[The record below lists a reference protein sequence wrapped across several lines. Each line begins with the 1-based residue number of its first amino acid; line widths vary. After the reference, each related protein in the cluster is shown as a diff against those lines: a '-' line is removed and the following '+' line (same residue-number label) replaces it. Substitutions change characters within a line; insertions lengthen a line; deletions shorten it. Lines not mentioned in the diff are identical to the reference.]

1 MKTLKFKGDI
11 GLDEVFNH
19 HKIEIYD
26 NLLKSIKDNYLDEM
40 NTEVTVVKIS
50 INLTDYTINLPRE
63 KFISGL
69 EGAINFYESCEE
81 YEKCAECLKIIN
93 ALKKNNAVENTL

>member
-1 MKTLKFKGDI
+1 MKTLKFQGDI

-26 NLLKSIKDNYLDEM
+26 NLLKSIKENYLDYE
-40 NTEVTVVKIS
+40 NSEITVVKIS
-50 INLTDYTINLPRE
+50 INETEYTINLSRD

-69 EGAINFYESCEE
+69 DGAISFYESCEE
-81 YEKCAECLKIIN
+81 YEKCAECLEIID
-93 ALKKNNAVENTL
+93 ALKKNNIMPV

>member
-1 MKTLKFKGDI
+1 MKTLKFQGDI

-26 NLLKSIKDNYLDEM
+26 NLLKSIKENYLDYE
-40 NTEVTVVKIS
+40 NSEITVVKIS
-50 INLTDYTINLPRE
+50 INETEYTINLSRD

-69 EGAINFYESCEE
+69 DGAISFYESCEE
-81 YEKCAECLKIIN
+81 YEKCAECLEIID
-93 ALKKNNAVENTL
+93 ALKKNNILPV

>member
-1 MKTLKFKGDI
+1 MKTLKFNGDI

-26 NLLKSIKDNYLDEM
+26 NLLESVKTHYLDEG

-50 INLTDYTINLPRE
+50 INSTDYTINLSRE

-69 EGAINFYESCEE
+69 EGAITFYEACEE

-93 ALKKNNAVENTL
+93 TLKKNNIVEKKL